1 MAQLKTERE
10 KYKSLLEA
18 EFIKL
23 SLSLRDAI
31 RKFNWK
37 LYECTRFKY
46 YVDSSMNQENM
57 IINRQRV
64 VQQARIDID
73 EKEKNIL

>member
-18 EFIKL
+18 EFVKM
-23 SLSLRDAI
+23 SVSLRDAI

-46 YVDSSMNQENM
+46 HIDSSMNQENM
-57 IINRQRV
+57 IVNRQRV
-64 VQQARIDID
+64 VQQARIEID
-73 EKEKNIL
+73 EKEKTIL